1 VEGCFGHSPGSATC
15 AKTSLLAAKGDKT
28 LELAVL
34 AFESEEATSQHPAFK
49 KSFEFRCH
57 MQRKSIAL
65 KGAQILKTSEVFLNN
80 FVEQSGFRAA
90 PDVALARPRK
100 GCLA

>member
-1 VEGCFGHSPGSATC
+1 MEGCFAHSSCAATG
-15 AKTSLLAAKGDKT
+15 AETSLLAAKGDKA

-34 AFESEEATSQHPAFK
+34 ALKAEEPVGQHPAFEK
-49 KSFEFRCH
+49 GFEFDCNMKR
-57 MQRKSIAL
+57 QPIAF

-80 FVEQSGFRAA
+80 FVEQSGFGAA